1 MTTSMTVTC
10 HFPVQ
15 SEGTQVTVLCLLL
28 QCSAECG
35 DGIRTRSVVCMTNH
49 VSSLPLEGC
58 GNNRPSETTPCNNGP
73 CAGKVEWFA
82 GGWTQ
87 VSQAPNL
94 TYLLLFYWYFTFKLV
109 FGCNKDAYHKV
120 FLHLSRVF

>member
-1 MTTSMTVTC
+1 MTA
-10 HFPVQ
+10 
-15 SEGTQVTVLCLLL
+15 LCLL

-73 CAGKVEWFA
+73 CAGKVDWFA

-87 VSQAPNL
+87 VSQVPNL
-94 TYLLLFYWYFTFKLV
+94 MYLLFCTDILLINLYFDAIKMCAIKYFFIAPEY
-109 FGCNKDAYHKV
+109 FGV
-120 FLHLSRVF
+120 LSYILLS

>member
-1 MTTSMTVTC
+1 MSS
-10 HFPVQ
+10 PP
-15 SEGTQVTVLCLLL
+15 

-82 GGWTQ
+82 GSWSQ
-87 VSQAPNL
+87 VS
-94 TYLLLFYWYFTFKLV
+94 FTFNTSLCV
-109 FGCNKDAYHKV
+109 LQAF
-120 FLHLSRVF
+120 

>member
-1 MTTSMTVTC
+1 MIVASP
-10 HFPVQ
+10 HFIVQ
-15 SEGTQVTVLCLLL
+15 SGGWASQHGLFFAP

-35 DGIRTRSVVCMTNH
+35 DGVRTRSVVCMTNH

-87 VSQAPNL
+87 VSSTSNICICFL
-94 TYLLLFYWYFTFKLV
+94 MV
-109 FGCNKDAYHKV
+109 F
-120 FLHLSRVF
+120 